1 MKLIEKCKTWLICI
15 NIFILVHCYSSC
27 PHITIISLVQVEE
40 LLQLACQAVLEED
53 QVGEEVMEGERLEA
67 LMKSQQVRMVEKNE
81 VVQLTES
88 RDLFL

>member
-1 MKLIEKCKTWLICI
+1 LLAPS
-15 NIFILVHCYSSC
+15 LSC